1 MSAGM
6 CHALTGCPN
15 ARERARAGTCTDCA
29 QPIYSGEEV
38 VDIDGD
44 LYHLECIERMST
56 TELLALMGYRVYEV

>member
-1 MSAGM
+1 MRACAMLDRLPERAG
-6 CHALTGCPN
+6 
-15 ARERARAGTCTDCA
+15 ARAGRECTDCA